1 MQTSNRFVVMAKY
14 ALDENSSFRKTS
26 RRSTS
31 PFSRDFKSI
40 GKRQKRIFEI
50 ANPILYRK
58 EESSFC
64 NAKPTGFNFCECFG
78 RHGIRQLSEGIRRV
92 QTKTEDTDPSVHCI
106 RRQSLRTSSIDTSS
120 FAVESRCYEFRSS
133 VQQPGIS
140 QASCT
145 KIRLR
150 SRIFAK

>member
-1 MQTSNRFVVMAKY
+1 MKDADLESLCRNDEIRVRRELVFSQDQLTINFALFARFQIDRQ
-14 ALDENSSFRKTS
+14 ALKTYFRSCQSF
-26 RRSTS
+26 
-31 PFSRDFKSI
+31 F
-40 GKRQKRIFEI
+40 
-50 ANPILYRK
+50 ILYRE

-92 QTKTEDTDPSVHCI
+92 QTKSEDTDPTVYCI

-133 VQQPGIS
+133 V
-140 QASCT
+140 
-145 KIRLR
+145 
-150 SRIFAK
+150 